1 MTSGSAHIVQGISDE
16 DVWDFENGYHW
27 FSDPTRLNKALGHY
41 ELYKMITGLPG
52 DVVEL
57 GVFKGLSLIRFA
69 TFRAALED
77 VSSRRVIGF
86 DAFGKFP
93 RTGLSRP
100 EDLGFIDTYET
111 QAGDGLS
118 RTELDGIL
126 QKKGFANYELVE
138 GNVFETLPEF
148 LKANPALRISL
159 LHLDM
164 DVLEPTEFA
173 LDLLFDRV
181 VKNGLVVFDDYQ
193 ATVGATI
200 AADRFIE
207 KQGLVLE
214 KLPFYKQ
221 PSFARKR

>member
-1 MTSGSAHIVQGISDE
+1 MTFASAQIVQGISAE

-27 FSDPTRLNKALGHY
+27 FSDPTRLNKTLAHY

-77 VSSRRVIGF
+77 MSSRRVIGF

-93 RTGLSRP
+93 RAGLSRP
-100 EDLGFIDTYET
+100 EDVEFIETYET

-118 RTELDGIL
+118 KTELDGLL
-126 QKKGFANYELVE
+126 QAKGFANIELVE
-138 GNVFETLPEF
+138 GNVLETLPDY

-159 LHLDM
+159 LHLDL

-173 LDLLFDRV
+173 LDLLFSRV
-181 VKNGLVVFDDYQ
+181 VRNGLIVFDDYQ
-193 ATVGATI
+193 ATVGASI
-200 AADRFIE
+200 AADSFIE
-207 KQGLVLE
+207 KHGLALE
-214 KLPFYKQ
+214 KLSFYKQ
-221 PSFARKR
+221 PAFARKT